1 MLIGA
6 LSARWWLLTWSLWE
20 GWRDGW
26 RMDGWMGEVGRYIV
40 QYMQLLAVMSIMK
53 EILDF
58 GW

>member
-40 QYMQLLAVMSIMK
+40 QYCRGTKITAVSTGEK
-53 EILDF
+53 LRQ
-58 GW
+58 